1 MKKLITIFVLSLSGL
16 FVGCTVT
23 PTQPYI
29 AADRAT
35 KTAVDQY
42 LGITATD
49 HPELTQGVKD
59 VQDSWELRL
68 KSAESAVTAK

>member
-1 MKKLITIFVLSLSGL
+1 MKKLITVFVLSLSGL
-16 FVGCTVT
+16 FVGCGAT

-42 LGITATD
+42 LGITVKD
-49 HPELTQGVKD
+49 HPELLQGVVD
-59 VQDSWELRL
+59 VQLSWELRL
-68 KSAESAVTAK
+68 KSAESAVIAK